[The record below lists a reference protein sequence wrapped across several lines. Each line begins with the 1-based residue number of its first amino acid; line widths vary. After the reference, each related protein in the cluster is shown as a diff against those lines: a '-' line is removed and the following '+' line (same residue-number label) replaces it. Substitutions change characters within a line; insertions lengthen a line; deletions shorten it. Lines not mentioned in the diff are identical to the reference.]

1 VAELCPRLRCDV
13 IAATLGVEG
22 AGISLGGR
30 PIDASDETTKLR
42 EDHQFVL
49 GEGPLVDAT
58 TSWRAV
64 EVPDIGDSSSWLRF
78 SEVLSSRS
86 IGGVFAFP
94 LAFDHTR
101 LGALT
106 LYRSATGPLTDGQRD
121 AAGKAAEAT
130 ALTVAA
136 HLLAG
141 QATHDAQCGLQRV
154 DRLNM
159 AVGIVMHD
167 LDVGPEDASARIRSH
182 AFADGRP
189 VDEVVW
195 ALVAREL
202 RLR

>member
-1 VAELCPRLRCDV
+1 M
-13 IAATLGVEG
+13 IAATLGVDG

-30 PIDASDETTKLR
+30 PIDASDAITKLL
-42 EDHQFVL
+42 EDQQFVF

-58 TSWRAV
+58 TTWRPV
-64 EVPDIGDSSSWLRF
+64 EVPEIGAVSSSWLRF

-106 LYRSATGPLTDGQRD
+106 LYRSTPGPLTDRQRD
-121 AAGKAAEAT
+121 AARKAAKAA

-136 HLLAG
+136 HVLAE
-141 QATHDAQCGLQRV
+141 QATHDAQCGLHRV
-154 DRLNM
+154 DRLNL

-182 AFADGRP
+182 AFAAARP
-189 VDEVVW
+189 VDEVV
-195 ALVAREL
+195 AAVVAREL
-202 RLR
+202 QLG

>member
-1 VAELCPRLRCDV
+1 M
-13 IAATLGVEG
+13 IAATLGADG

-30 PIDASDETTKLR
+30 PFDASDEATKLL

-58 TSWRAV
+58 SSWRAV
-64 EVPDIGDSSSWLRF
+64 EVPDIGADSSSWLRF
-78 SEVLSSRS
+78 SEILSSSS

-94 LAFDHTR
+94 LAFDHTC

-106 LYRSATGPLTDGQRD
+106 LYRSTPGPLTARQRD
-121 AAGKAAEAT
+121 AAGKAAKAT

-136 HLLAG
+136 HLLG
-141 QATHDAQCGLQRV
+141 EQATHDAQCGLHRV
-154 DRLNM
+154 DRLNL

-182 AFADGRP
+182 AFAAARP
-189 VDEVVW
+189 VDEVV
-195 ALVAREL
+195 AAVVAREL
-202 RLR
+202 QLG